1 MGPITVPAGLGPD
14 LYSNH
19 KRLGERAG
27 KLPAEMT
34 SSARSLVLISD
45 LLAIVQAGARA
56 T

>member
-1 MGPITVPAGLGPD
+1 
-14 LYSNH
+14 
-19 KRLGERAG
+19 
-27 KLPAEMT
+27 MT